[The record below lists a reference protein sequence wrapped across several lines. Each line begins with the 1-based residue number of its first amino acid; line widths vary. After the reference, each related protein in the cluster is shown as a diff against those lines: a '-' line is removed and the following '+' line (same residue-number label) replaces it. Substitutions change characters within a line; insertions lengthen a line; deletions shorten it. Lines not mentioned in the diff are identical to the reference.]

1 MGFFITQIKDNAVAL
16 IIQTNDGT
24 SDANSYASAVEL
36 TTYTDARG
44 IILTG
49 NPEQLLLAA
58 MDVLE
63 SNQYKSEPIKAD
75 QSTKW
80 PRMGVAIPR
89 AIKQAQLMLAV
100 AADTNDLLSAT
111 TDQVAKREKVA
122 EIEVEYFENK
132 DAVNGSPLLILVNEL
147 LAPYL
152 ASIRGVAMNVRV
164 FRG

>member
-1 MGFFITQIKDNAVAL
+1 MPISLKEDNAVAL

-36 TTYTDARG
+36 TTYADARG
-44 IILTG
+44 IVLKG
-49 NPEQLLLAA
+49 SPEQLLLAA

-63 SNQYKSEPIKAD
+63 SKQYKSEPLNGS
-75 QSTKW
+75 QSTLF

-111 TDQVAKREKVA
+111 TEQIAKREKVA

-132 DAVNGSPLLILVNEL
+132 NAVNGSPLLALVNEL

-152 ASIRGVAMNVRV
+152 ASTSRVAMNVRV
-164 FRG
+164 YRG

>member
-1 MGFFITQIKDNAVAL
+1 MAITV
-16 IIQTNDGT
+16 QTNDGLST
-24 SDANSYASAVEL
+24 ANSYVSVTDFDA
-36 TTYTDARG
+36 YTMARG
-44 IILTG
+44 IAITG
-49 NPEQLLLAA
+49 NPEQILLAA

-63 SNQYKSEPIKAD
+63 SKQYKSEPLND
-75 QSTKW
+75 TQSTLF

-100 AADTNDLLSAT
+100 AADSQNLLSAT

-132 DAVNGSPLLILVNEL
+132 DAVNGSPLLTLVNEL

-152 ASIRGVAMNVRV
+152 AGIGIGANFRVMRG
-164 FRG
+164 

>member
-1 MGFFITQIKDNAVAL
+1 MIVT
-16 IIQTNDGT
+16 QTNDGLST
-24 SDANSYASAVEL
+24 ANSYVTTAELSAYASQ
-36 TTYTDARG
+36 RG
-44 IILTG
+44 IVL
-49 NPEQLLLAA
+49 NSADLESLLFKS

-63 SNQYKSEPIKAD
+63 SKQYKSEPINSA
-75 QSTKW
+75 QSTLF

-111 TDQVAKREKVA
+111 TEQVAKREKVA
-122 EIEVEYFENK
+122 EIEVEYFEAK
-132 DAVNGSPLLILVNEL
+132 DALNGSPLLTLVNEL

-152 ASIRGVAMNVRV
+152 ASTSQWAANVRV

>member
-1 MGFFITQIKDNAVAL
+1 MIVT
-16 IIQTNDGT
+16 QTNDGLST
-24 SDANSYASAVEL
+24 ANSYVTTAELSAYASQ
-36 TTYTDARG
+36 RG
-44 IILTG
+44 IVL
-49 NPEQLLLAA
+49 NSADLESLLFKS

-63 SNQYKSEPIKAD
+63 SKQYKSEPVKAD

-111 TDQVAKREKVA
+111 TEQIKKSEQVDVIK
-122 EIEVEYFENK
+122 VEYFEAK
-132 DAVNGSPLLILVNEL
+132 DAVNGSPLLTLVNEL

-152 ASIRGVAMNVRV
+152 ASTKQWAANVRV
-164 FRG
+164 YRG

>member
-1 MGFFITQIKDNAVAL
+1 MPISLKEDNAVAL

-36 TTYTDARG
+36 TTYADARG
-44 IILTG
+44 IVLKG
-49 NPEQLLLAA
+49 SPEQLLLSA

-63 SNQYKSEPIKAD
+63 SKQYKSEPLNGN
-75 QSTKW
+75 QSTLF

-100 AADTNDLLSAT
+100 AADSQNLLSAT
-111 TDQVAKREKVA
+111 TDQVTKREKVDS
-122 EIEVEYFENK
+122 IEVEYFEAK
-132 DAVNGSPLLILVNEL
+132 DAVNGSPLLTLVNEL

-152 ASIRGVAMNVRV
+152 ASTGRVAMNVRV
-164 FRG
+164 YRG

>member
-1 MGFFITQIKDNAVAL
+1 MIVT
-16 IIQTNDGT
+16 QTNDGLST
-24 SDANSYASAVEL
+24 ANSYVTTAELSAYASQ
-36 TTYTDARG
+36 RG
-44 IILTG
+44 IVL
-49 NPEQLLLAA
+49 NSADLESLLFKS

-63 SNQYKSEPIKAD
+63 SKQYKSEPVKAD

-111 TDQVAKREKVA
+111 TEQIAKREKVA
-122 EIEVEYFENK
+122 EIEVEYFESK
-132 DAVNGSPLLILVNEL
+132 DAVNGSPLLTLVNEL

-152 ASIRGVAMNVRV
+152 ASTKQWAANVRV
-164 FRG
+164 YRG

>member
-1 MGFFITQIKDNAVAL
+1 MAITV
-16 IIQTNDGT
+16 QTNDGLST
-24 SDANSYASAVEL
+24 ANSYVSVTDFDA
-36 TTYTDARG
+36 YTMARG
-44 IILTG
+44 IAITG
-49 NPEQLLLAA
+49 NPEQLLLSA

-63 SNQYKSEPIKAD
+63 SKQYKSDPLNSS
-75 QSTKW
+75 QSTLF

-111 TDQVAKREKVA
+111 TDQVTKREKVA

-132 DAVNGSPLLILVNEL
+132 DAVNGSPLLTLVNEL

-152 ASIRGVAMNVRV
+152 ASTSQWAANVRV

>member
-1 MGFFITQIKDNAVAL
+1 MAITV
-16 IIQTNDGT
+16 QTNDGLST
-24 SDANSYASAVEL
+24 ANSYVSVTDFDA
-36 TTYTDARG
+36 YTMARG
-44 IILTG
+44 IAITG

-63 SNQYKSEPIKAD
+63 SKQYKSEPLND
-75 QSTKW
+75 TQSTLF

-111 TDQVAKREKVA
+111 TDQVTKREKVDS
-122 EIEVEYFENK
+122 IEVEYFENK
-132 DAVNGSPLLILVNEL
+132 DAVNGSPLLTLVNEL

-152 ASIRGVAMNVRV
+152 ASTTQWAANVMVYRG
-164 FRG
+164 

>member
-1 MGFFITQIKDNAVAL
+1 MIVT
-16 IIQTNDGT
+16 QTNDGLST
-24 SDANSYASAVEL
+24 ANSYVTTAELSAYASQ
-36 TTYTDARG
+36 RG
-44 IILTG
+44 IVL
-49 NPEQLLLAA
+49 NSADLESLLFKS

-63 SNQYKSEPIKAD
+63 SKQYKSELLNDA
-75 QSTKW
+75 QSTLF

-111 TDQVAKREKVA
+111 TEQVAKREKVDV
-122 EIEVEYFENK
+122 IEVEYFENK

-152 ASIRGVAMNVRV
+152 ASTRGVAMNVRV
-164 FRG
+164 YRG

>member
-1 MGFFITQIKDNAVAL
+1 MIVT
-16 IIQTNDGT
+16 QTNDGLST
-24 SDANSYASAVEL
+24 ANSYVTTAELSAYASQ
-36 TTYTDARG
+36 RG
-44 IILTG
+44 IVL
-49 NPEQLLLAA
+49 NSADLESLLFKS

-63 SNQYKSEPIKAD
+63 SKQYKSEPVKAD

-122 EIEVEYFENK
+122 EIEVEYFESK
-132 DAVNGSPLLILVNEL
+132 DAVNGSPLLTLVNEL

-152 ASIRGVAMNVRV
+152 ASTKQWAANVRV
-164 FRG
+164 YRG

>member
-1 MGFFITQIKDNAVAL
+1 MAITV
-16 IIQTNDGT
+16 QTNDGLST
-24 SDANSYASAVEL
+24 ANSYVSVTDFDA
-36 TTYTDARG
+36 YTMARG
-44 IILTG
+44 IAITG

-63 SNQYKSEPIKAD
+63 SKQYKSEPLNDA
-75 QSTKW
+75 QSTLF

-111 TDQVAKREKVA
+111 TEQVAKREKVA

-132 DAVNGSPLLILVNEL
+132 DAVNGSPLLTLVNEL

-152 ASIRGVAMNVRV
+152 AITRGIAANVRV
-164 FRG
+164 YRG